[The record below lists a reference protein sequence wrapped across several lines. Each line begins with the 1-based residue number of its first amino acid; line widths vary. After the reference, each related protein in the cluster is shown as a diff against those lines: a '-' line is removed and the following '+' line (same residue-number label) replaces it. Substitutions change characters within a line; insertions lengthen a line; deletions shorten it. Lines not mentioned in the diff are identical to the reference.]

1 MPEIELT
8 PQAQESQSQAL
19 MLAEQA
25 GAVVVKDAQTYIVAN
40 EFRIR
45 IKLMRDK
52 VKEIFEGPEGMKTLA
67 HLAHKN
73 ICKKMADIDG
83 PLEIKERW
91 IKGQMEQYDA
101 RKREEARK
109 EEQRLAEEAR
119 KAQEDRVLE
128 AAVQAEKSGD
138 TTQANLI
145 IETPV
150 QPVAVV
156 IPKDV
161 PKLENGPVFRTVW
174 KFRYVDVN
182 NRPIETP
189 NIKLIPVEYHMID
202 EKKLNKIAS
211 AGKGTI
217 KVPGVEFYSERV

>member
-8 PQAQESQSQAL
+8 REAQETQGMAL
-19 MLAEQA
+19 TLSEQA
-25 GAVVVKDAQTYIVAN
+25 GAVVVKDSETYILAN
-40 EFRIR
+40 EFRTRIR
-45 IKLMRDK
+45 LMREK
-52 VKEIFEGPEGMKTLA
+52 VKEMFEGPTGMKTLA

-83 PLEIKERW
+83 PLETKERW

-101 RKREEARK
+101 QKREEARK

-150 QPVAVV
+150 QAPAVV

-174 KFRYVDVN
+174 KARIIN
-182 NRPIETP
+182 AN
-189 NIKLIPVEYHMID
+189 LIPREYLVPD
-202 EKKLNKIAS
+202 QKKLDGTARTM
-211 AGKGTI
+211 KGTI